1 MVFTNYKIR
10 RIVDNGSLTYILY
23 FSTTFKLTLVG
34 FSSDKVYPLGYISL
48 TLTVGTSPKQI
59 TKIIYLLVVYLQ
71 RIT

>member
-23 FSTTFKLTLVG
+23 LSTTLKLTLVG